1 MFDRG
6 LDSEQA
12 FGHHQGMSRT
22 GVRRRRRIAAAM
34 LSVALGLIVSAPV
47 AGALGRHGNAAG
59 VAEAGV
65 RPAGRSE
72 HVYVVR
78 AGDTVW
84 TIAERVAG
92 GDDPRPWV
100 DAIAMRNGI
109 EAGALVPGQSL
120 ILPRVA

>member
-6 LDSEQA
+6 LDSEQT
-12 FGHHQGMSRT
+12 FGHHRGMGRT
-22 GVRRRRRIAAAM
+22 DVRRRRRIAGAT
-34 LSVALGLIVSAPV
+34 LSVALGVVLSAPV
-47 AGALGRHGNAAG
+47 AGALSRHGDVTG
-59 VAEAGV
+59 DRV

-92 GDDPRPWV
+92 GGDPRPWV
-100 DAIAMRNGI
+100 DAIAARNGI
-109 EAGALVPGQSL
+109 EAGALIPGQSL
-120 ILPRVA
+120 ILPSAA